1 MEILRFDLCGK
12 FAHFRKYYANNTA
25 LSYTLPPR
33 TAVMGMLAALLG
45 RSRDSYYRELSSA
58 NLRVG
63 LRILT
68 PVKKTFH
75 RVNHLKVE
83 SAADFRGG
91 RSDNKHT
98 QTPFE
103 VVTGLDLR
111 TDFVHYRVYLAPADS
126 ENGDALFSEIKRN
139 LSLRKGVYPVSLGT
153 ANFTAQVQNFQ
164 DFAESNWRELSTP
177 TDFLPL
183 HSAILSERVLA
194 IDTDSNSKLMAEEEL
209 MPADFVDDYNRELSR
224 MHRLFFAIDG
234 QPMPLKITGT
244 FFELHSPN
252 ASGAAETENIV
263 FLD

>member
-45 RSRDSYYRELSSA
+45 RPRDSYYREFSSA
-58 NLRVG
+58 NLRIG
-63 LRILT
+63 LRILA
-68 PVKKTFH
+68 PIKKTFH

-91 RSDNKHT
+91 RSDKHT

-111 TDFVHYRVYLAPADS
+111 TDFVRYRVYLASIGS
-126 ENGDALFSEIKRN
+126 ENGDAVFGEVKGI

-153 ANFTAQVQNFQ
+153 ANFTAQVQ
-164 DFAESNWRELSTP
+164 DFRVFTKGGWSELP
-177 TDFLPL
+177 APADFLPL

-194 IDTDSNSKLMAEEEL
+194 IDIDNNSKLMAEEEL

-224 MHRLFFAIDG
+224 MHRLFFAIDS
-234 QPMPLKITGT
+234 QPMPLKINGT

-252 ASGAAETENIV
+252 ASGANETENIV